1 MNKFTIKKPIKN
13 IILLSVITLLATA
26 GILLSGAR
34 AIYADDYWP
43 EAGSVDS
50 KSAVVMEASTGTI
63 LYEKNPN
70 KAYYPASIT
79 KIMTAML
86 AIEYGN
92 LSDTITFSEGAVY
105 NTEGSSILRDVGEQ
119 LSLKD
124 CLYAL
129 MLESAND
136 CAYAIAEYIAGDI
149 ESFADM
155 MNEKAEELGCKN
167 THFTNPHGLPDDD
180 HYTCARDM
188 ALISQAAYENEV
200 FRALCG
206 TKEYI
211 LPATNMHD
219 ELVMHNHHQ
228 MLYPLKTWAYLYDYC
243 VGGKTGYTTVANNTL
258 VTFAEKDGMTLICV
272 VMNSVTPAHYLDTTK
287 LFDYYFDNYKQ
298 VNAAEYEE
306 KTRKTVSVG
315 ELDDN
320 ESYLYIDESANI
332 IIPKTVDISEITSE
346 TEMND
351 SGGEVVA
358 TIHYYYAGHEV
369 GSADVLANKA
379 DIEVYE
385 FSSARSGGGIANTG
399 SSEQSL
405 EVLFKVVMVVIILA
419 AVVAVVIII
428 FKKRGMGISKEK
440 KIEDA
445 LHKNKRR

>member
-1 MNKFTIKKPIKN
+1 M
-13 IILLSVITLLATA
+13 LLSIITLLAIA
-26 GILLSGAR
+26 SILLSNTKSVC
-34 AIYADDYWP
+34 ADDYWP

-63 LYEKNPN
+63 LYEKHSN

-105 NTEGSSILRDVGEQ
+105 NTEGSSILRDVGEE

-155 MNEKAEELGCKN
+155 MNEKAEELGCTN

-180 HYTCARDM
+180 HYTCAKDM
-188 ALISQAAYENEV
+188 ALIAQAAYENEV

-211 LPATNMHD
+211 LPKTNKHD

-258 VTFAEKDGMTLICV
+258 VTYAEKDGVTLICV
-272 VMNSVTPAHYLDTTK
+272 VMNSITPAHYLDTTK
-287 LFDYYFDNYKQ
+287 LFDYYFENYKLI
-298 VNAAEYEE
+298 NAAEYEE
-306 KTRKTVSVG
+306 KTRKTVSSG
-315 ELDDN
+315 TFEEN
-320 ESYLYIDESANI
+320 ESFLSIDENANI

-369 GSADVLANKA
+369 GSADVLANETA
-379 DIEVYE
+379 IETYE
-385 FSSARSGGGIANTG
+385 FSSASAGTG
-399 SSEQSL
+399 LSARGNSEQTL
-405 EVLFKVVMVVIILA
+405 ELLFKAVLIIIIAA
-419 AVVAVVIII
+419 AVVVVVML
-428 FKKRGMGISKEK
+428 FVRKRGSAGSARTEK
-440 KIEDA
+440 TIEDT
-445 LHKNKRR
+445 LHKRRRRRR